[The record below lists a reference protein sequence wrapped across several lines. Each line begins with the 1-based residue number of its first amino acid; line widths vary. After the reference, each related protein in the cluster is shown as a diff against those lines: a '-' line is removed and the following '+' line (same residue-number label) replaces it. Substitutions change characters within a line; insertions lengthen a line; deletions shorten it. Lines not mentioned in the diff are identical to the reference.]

1 MVYPE
6 GKQSFQRGRMALC
19 GISTVVVR
27 LLPKQEARVRFSYPA
42 HFFAPDGAS
51 KCRHL
56 FSFIYN
62 FYVKI
67 FMALMVFVKKCP
79 L

>member
-42 HFFAPDGAS
+42 HFFAIKVAS
-51 KCRHL
+51 KRFANNKSEEEL
-56 FSFIYN
+56 FKN
-62 FYVKI
+62 RAQLPLPVKI
-67 FMALMVFVKKCP
+67 VL
-79 L
+79 